1 MPIKVRVG
9 QTDAIKILSSAGGG
23 SISAQ
28 NATNVIGGIAS
39 VSQLSV
45 SGVSTFGGLID
56 ANANMTLAGNLTIQQ
71 YIDLEGNLDVNGHS
85 ELDDVNVS
93 GAITA
98 TTFTGNLTGTA
109 TTALNLSGTPD
120 IFVGIATATSFVGPL
135 TGIADTALSLS
146 GTPNITV
153 GSVDASSLNVSG
165 LTTLSA
171 NGGITT
177 TGGDL
182 YVGGDLFIKDDI
194 VLDNVNA
201 QSLNIQG
208 ISTFH
213 EDVEFKKNV
222 SIGGTLTYEDV
233 TNVDSVGI
241 VTAGLGLR
249 VTAGGIIV
257 TTGISTLN
265 DTTQSFSTTTGALKI
280 AGGVGIAKSVYIGGL
295 LTAGL
300 IDGGEF

>member
-23 SISAQ
+23 SVTTQ
-28 NATNVIGGIAS
+28 NAVNVIGGIAS
-39 VSQLSV
+39 VTQLSV
-45 SGVSTFGGLID
+45 SGIS
-56 ANANMTLAGNLTIQQ
+56 TLA
-71 YIDLEGNLDVNGHS
+71 
-85 ELDDVNVS
+85 NV
-93 GAITA
+93 GA
-98 TTFTGNLTGTA
+98 
-109 TTALNLSGTPD
+109 
-120 IFVGIATATSFVGPL
+120 GIITATSFVGPL

-146 GTPNITV
+146 GTPNINV
-153 GSVDASSLNVSG
+153 GSVDASSLNITG

-182 YVGGDLFIKDDI
+182 YVGGNLFVNEDI
-194 VLDNVNA
+194 TLDEINA
-201 QSLNIQG
+201 TSLNISG
-208 ISTFH
+208 LSTFS

-233 TNVDSVGI
+233 TSIDSVGLITARKGI
-241 VTAGLGLR
+241 VIETNGLL
-249 VTAGGIIV
+249 I

-265 DTTQSFSTTTGALKI
+265 DTTQSFSTTTGALQI

>member
-45 SGVSTFGGLID
+45 SGVSRFGGLID

-201 QSLNIQG
+201 QSLNISG
-208 ISTFH
+208 LSTFY

-265 DTTQSFSTTTGALKI
+265 DTTQSTSTTTGALQI